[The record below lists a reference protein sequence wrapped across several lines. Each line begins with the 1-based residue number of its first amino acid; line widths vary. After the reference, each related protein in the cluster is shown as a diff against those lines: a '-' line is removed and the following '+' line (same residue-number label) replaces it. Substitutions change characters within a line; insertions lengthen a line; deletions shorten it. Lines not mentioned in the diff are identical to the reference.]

1 MEQPIR
7 RRRRPALSCLEC
19 RRRKIK
25 CDRNEPCAHCVAT
38 RNRCT
43 YRLFEGTLAPRNR
56 ESPGSRSP
64 RRDRASESL
73 STQPTSTSPSITG
86 RVRSNDPQA
95 LERVSFHGLEVAPD
109 LQDLVQRVQRLE
121 RTIESNTA
129 SGLSPSTGSNLPR
142 ASACGDRESQVVLKK
157 ARMWRWSDWMSEA
170 REFQTVF
177 DCYTAYTSTVSDEN
191 DDSRFQDPETRALAV
206 RIGELVRSCKSLARS
221 LKMGRPS
228 RNLSAPLLVDFVPPS
243 RELADAMVVLYLES
257 FESTHR
263 ILHKPTFRAEY
274 ERFWD
279 EPHTV
284 ANDLRLKILLVIGL
298 GSSLYVEGEPGA
310 ANFHSTVR
318 MWVYAA
324 QAWLSGPLEKDRLR
338 VTGIQV
344 HCLTIIARQ
353 VFSVGGDL
361 VWMST
366 GSLIHRAM
374 QIGLHRDPRHL
385 SAMSILQAELRRRL
399 WATVLELVV
408 QASLDSAMPPRI
420 SFDEFDTEAPSN
432 INDDEVDES
441 TAAIE
446 PHPSRVHTE
455 TSLQLL
461 LLECL
466 PIRLRVLRLLNGLR
480 SELSYPDVLELSS
493 GITDA
498 YRRNMAFMTNPT
510 AETTAFQ
517 RNLVDYL
524 VKRFLIPLHCPFA
537 SRARTSPLFQYS
549 IKASLDASM
558 DILYPEPD
566 AAFARLMAV
575 GGGMFKEGFRY
586 ASAAISLEYIA
597 MAEAQSLDG
606 TLRRGGSH
614 CREILRKAMEDM
626 VELSAERARQG
637 ETNIKGH
644 MFLTMILAQVRAME
658 DGVPGEFRI
667 AKGAKSSLE
676 FCHSLLQARAAV
688 VPSSSWSGD
697 SVADTEGLDGAP
709 GGLGMDW
716 NFDFFLP
723 DGDFS

>member
-1 MEQPIR
+1 
-7 RRRRPALSCLEC
+7 
-19 RRRKIK
+19 
-25 CDRNEPCAHCVAT
+25 
-38 RNRCT
+38 
-43 YRLFEGTLAPRNR
+43 
-56 ESPGSRSP
+56 
-64 RRDRASESL
+64 
-73 STQPTSTSPSITG
+73 
-86 RVRSNDPQA
+86 
-95 LERVSFHGLEVAPD
+95 
-109 LQDLVQRVQRLE
+109 
-121 RTIESNTA
+121 
-129 SGLSPSTGSNLPR
+129 
-142 ASACGDRESQVVLKK
+142 
-157 ARMWRWSDWMSEA
+157 
-170 REFQTVF
+170 
-177 DCYTAYTSTVSDEN
+177 
-191 DDSRFQDPETRALAV
+191 
-206 RIGELVRSCKSLARS
+206 
-221 LKMGRPS
+221 MGRPS
-228 RNLSAPLLVDFVPPS
+228 RNLSAPLLVDFAPPS
-243 RELADAMVVLYLES
+243 RELSDVMVDLYLGS

-279 EPHTV
+279 NQQAIPT
-284 ANDLRLKILLVIGL
+284 DLRLKILLVIGI
-298 GSSLYVEGEPGA
+298 GSSLHAEEEPGA
-310 ANFHSTVR
+310 ANFHNTVR
-318 MWVYAA
+318 MWIYAA
-324 QAWLSGPLEKDRLR
+324 QAWLSGPLEKDRLG
-338 VTGIQV
+338 VTGLQV

-385 SAMSILQAELRRRL
+385 SAMSVLQAELRRRL

-441 TAAIE
+441 TVNIE
-446 PHPSRVHTE
+446 AQPSHVHTE

-466 PIRLRVLRLLNGLR
+466 PIRLKVLRLLNGLH

-493 GITDA
+493 GIMDA
-498 YRRNMAFMTNPT
+498 YRRNMAFMTNPAAT
-510 AETTAFQ
+510 TTAFQ

-558 DILYPEPD
+558 DIIYPEPD
-566 AAFARLMAV
+566 AAFSRLMAV
-575 GGGMFKEGFRY
+575 GGGMFKEGYRY
-586 ASAAISLEYIA
+586 ATGAISLEYIA
-597 MAEAQSLDG
+597 EVETQSLDG

-614 CREILRKAMEDM
+614 SLGLLRKAMEDM
-626 VELSAERARQG
+626 IELSAERARRG

-644 MFLTMILAQVRAME
+644 MFLTMIVAQVQAME
-658 DGVPGEFRI
+658 DGVPGEGRI
-667 AKGAKSSLE
+667 AEGARSSLE
-676 FCHSLLQARAAV
+676 FCHSILQSRADGAL
-688 VPSSSWSGD
+688 SSSWSVD
-697 SVADTEGLDGAP
+697 SVSGAETSYDGQ

-716 NFDFFLP
+716 DFDFFLP